1 MDTRILK
8 KKVTYTLPEVTVQM
22 IQEEAKKRNLN
33 MSVLVQL
40 ALEDFC
46 RKEKTSDKWKMTPL
60 NCHSIEVNLFLISL
74 YSIVSYEW

>member
-1 MDTRILK
+1 MVNIMDTRILK

-33 MSVLVQL
+33 LSVLVQL

-46 RKEKTSDKWKMTPL
+46 RKEKTSDK
-60 NCHSIEVNLFLISL
+60 
-74 YSIVSYEW
+74 

>member
-1 MDTRILK
+1 MDARILK

-46 RKEKTSDKWKMTPL
+46 RKEKTSDK
-60 NCHSIEVNLFLISL
+60 
-74 YSIVSYEW
+74 